1 MEIEKRFLV
10 NSNSIINKITKEYHK
25 KEIVQDYLYVDKYT
39 AIRKRKINEKYIYTL
54 KTMKTGISVNEF
66 EKEITKEEY
75 ESLKINETFYTLIK
89 DRYIIPYRD
98 NLKIE
103 IDIFHGIYEGIIF
116 AEIEFKDEKQAKE
129 IKLPEWFGKDI
140 STLITNSQMATKN
153 MKDEIEKLQNVNHA
167 RM

>member
-75 ESLKINETFYTLIK
+75 ESLKINENFYTLTK
-89 DRYIIPYRD
+89 DRYIIPYLD

-116 AEIEFKDEKQAKE
+116 AVIEFKDEKQAKE

-153 MKDEIEKLQNVNHA
+153 MKDEIEKLKKCD
-167 RM
+167 

>member
-25 KEIVQDYLYVDKYT
+25 KEIQNYLYVDKYT

-75 ESLKINETFYTLIK
+75 ESLKINENFYTLTK
-89 DRYIIPYRD
+89 DRYIIPYLD

-153 MKDEIEKLQNVNHA
+153 MKDEIEKLKKCD
-167 RM
+167 

>member
-75 ESLKINETFYTLIK
+75 ESLKINENFYTLTK
-89 DRYIIPYRD
+89 DRYIIPYLD

-153 MKDEIEKLQNVNHA
+153 MKDEIEKLKKCD
-167 RM
+167 